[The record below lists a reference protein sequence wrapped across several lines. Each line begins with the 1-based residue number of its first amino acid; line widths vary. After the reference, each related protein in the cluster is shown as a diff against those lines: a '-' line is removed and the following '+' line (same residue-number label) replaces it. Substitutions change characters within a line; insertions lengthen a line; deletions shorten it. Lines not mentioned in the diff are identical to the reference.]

1 MAKKKQTT
9 NSINIDGVDYKE
21 DDLSDLSKLHVK
33 RINELRS
40 ELTSLQMMIDEKN
53 VLVSAYA
60 NAIKE
65 AMKPVE
71 DEGEAVNE

>member
-40 ELTSLQMMIDEKN
+40 ELTSLQMMIMSK
-53 VLVSAYA
+53 VSF
-60 NAIKE
+60 NLGFEVK
-65 AMKPVE
+65 VHSS
-71 DEGEAVNE
+71 

>member
-33 RINELRS
+33 RISELRS
-40 ELTSLQMMIDEKN
+40 ELTSLQMMMDEKT
-53 VLVSAYA
+53 Y
-60 NAIKE
+60 
-65 AMKPVE
+65 
-71 DEGEAVNE
+71 